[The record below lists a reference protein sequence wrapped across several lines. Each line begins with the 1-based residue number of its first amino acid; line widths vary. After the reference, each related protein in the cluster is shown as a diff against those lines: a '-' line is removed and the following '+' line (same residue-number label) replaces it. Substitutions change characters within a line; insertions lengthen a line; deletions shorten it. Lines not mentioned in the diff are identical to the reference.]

1 MTTVTAVN
9 RFNCGFVTA
18 SRFMYATAR
27 EGRVPPLYLPPLY
40 LPPLYLPPL
49 YLPPLYLP
57 PLYLPPLFSR
67 LNDRAV
73 PWVPVL
79 ALGIASFVLAVVV
92 QVVGGAGWQVLVAV
106 GATLEAMIYAVA
118 AFCVLRLR
126 ARMPDHHR
134 PFRVRVV
141 MPLAGVGIAVFG
153 TLALVPSVTVANR
166 VDPAPLV
173 VIAVVG
179 AASGWYVVRVV
190 PRLRA
195 AEEARRAA
203 RTRRR
208 PSRSAGGTAGPS

>member
-27 EGRVPPLYLPPLY
+27 EGRVPPLY

-173 VIAVVG
+173 VIAVVSAG
-179 AASGWYVVRVV
+179 SGSYAVSVV
-190 PRLRA
+190 PKLRA

-208 PSRSAGGTAGPS
+208 PSRSAGGSAGPS

>member
-27 EGRVPPLYLPPLY
+27 EGRV
-40 LPPLYLPPL
+40 
-49 YLPPLYLP
+49 PPLYLP

-173 VIAVVG
+173 VIAVVSAG
-179 AASGWYVVRVV
+179 SGSYAVSVV
-190 PRLRA
+190 PKLRA

-208 PSRSAGGTAGPS
+208 PSRSAGGSAGPS